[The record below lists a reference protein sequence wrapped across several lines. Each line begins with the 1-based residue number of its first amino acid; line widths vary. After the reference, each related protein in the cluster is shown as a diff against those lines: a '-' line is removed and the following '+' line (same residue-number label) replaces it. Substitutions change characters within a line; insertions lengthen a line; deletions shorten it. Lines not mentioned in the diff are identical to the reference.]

1 MFSRLGSFALALV
14 FSMSASASLVNIDYT
29 AHITGTTGDGLG
41 HGVGDQING
50 SFVIDLSK
58 AYGQYSNSPT
68 DLNSY
73 APNTDGLLQSNF
85 ATNQNGVNYDFVSIY
100 NNDPSFQDQL
110 SLTKVLSEGGSVIE
124 DLGVGFYFLGLD
136 WINDFSLDNINLAFN
151 DSNSLAYSGGSFA
164 RFDIANGWLMTDSAN
179 LSFDSVKI
187 VSATVPEPSP
197 LLLFAFGVI
206 ALVIRR
212 KMM

>member
-14 FSMSASASLVNIDYT
+14 FSMSASANLVNIDYS
-29 AHITGTTGDGLG
+29 AHITAVTGDGLG
-41 HGVGDQING
+41 HSLGDQING

-58 AYGQYSNSPT
+58 AYGQYSNSAT
-68 DLNSY
+68 DLTSY

-100 NNDPSFQDQL
+100 NDSPSYQDQL
-110 SLTKVLSEGGSVIE
+110 SLTKVLSEQGSFIE
-124 DLGVGFYFLGLD
+124 NLGVGFYFLGLD
-136 WINDFSLDNINLAFN
+136 WINDFSLENINLAFN
-151 DSNSLAYSGGSFA
+151 DSSSLAYSGGSFA
-164 RFDIANGWLMTDSAN
+164 RFDIGNGWLMTDSAN
-179 LSFDSVKI
+179 LSFDSIKI

-197 LLLFAFGVI
+197 IYLFAFGVI